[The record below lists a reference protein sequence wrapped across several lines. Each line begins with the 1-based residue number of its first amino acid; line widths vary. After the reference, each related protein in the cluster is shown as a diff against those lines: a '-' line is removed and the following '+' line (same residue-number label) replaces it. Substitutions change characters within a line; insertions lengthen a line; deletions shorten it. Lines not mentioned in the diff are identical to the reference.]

1 MSKQWLC
8 IIIHHPDMTIRHFL
22 VYIEHAHLR
31 FKLCYLQEDRLLWV
45 GRWVFLQS
53 VASTL
58 KCFSLQHICPKWS
71 LIAHWRMHD
80 IKCLQ
85 TWNNHVLSL
94 LEIVCSGICI
104 NHHVEQNRSSH
115 HTSEACP
122 VFVLTMPVVHCV
134 RDSIYFTGTSVN
146 VTVFCF
152 METLRF
158 PCAVEKTHWKPK
170 LGSQQRCRR
179 AQGFLGRHTSVH
191 LSSGMNICGVAVFSH
206 SRQFLYSFIKI
217 NFTWMSDLI
226 CCHKQF
232 RL

>member
-1 MSKQWLC
+1 MLTSDPSFATAGGSSPLGWAC
-8 IIIHHPDMTIRHFL
+8 
-22 VYIEHAHLR
+22 
-31 FKLCYLQEDRLLWV
+31 
-45 GRWVFLQS
+45 WVFLQS

-58 KCFSLQHICPKWS
+58 KCFSLQHIWSKWS

-94 LEIVCSGICI
+94 LEIVCSVICI
-104 NHHVEQNRSSH
+104 HHHVEQNRSSR
-115 HTSEACP
+115 HTSEGVP
-122 VFVLTMPVVHCV
+122 F
-134 RDSIYFTGTSVN
+134 SIRSCQLCKCERFYLFYWYIRLCYCLLHENSG
-146 VTVFCF
+146 
-152 METLRF
+152 F
-158 PCAVEKTHWKPK
+158 PCTVETRRNPN
-170 LGSQQRCRR
+170 SQRR
-179 AQGFLGRHTSVH
+179 AGDLQGFTVAIPPSIC